1 MQLKSFITQVLRDTR
16 GATAVEY
23 GLIMSLVVLTCLTAV
38 QGVANANV
46 AQWENVLSTVKTF
59 LH

>member
-1 MQLKSFITQVLRDTR
+1 MQLMSFITQVLRDNR

-38 QGVANANV
+38 QGVANANA